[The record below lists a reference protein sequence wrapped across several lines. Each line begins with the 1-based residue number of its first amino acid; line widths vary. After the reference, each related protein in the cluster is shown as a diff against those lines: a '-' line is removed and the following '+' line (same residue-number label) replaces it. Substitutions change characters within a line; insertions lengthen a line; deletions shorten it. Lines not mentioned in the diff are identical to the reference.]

1 MSKGME
7 RRKFLKVL
15 GVTGAGSSLLS
26 SCGPANG
33 ADKLIPY
40 VIPHEDIVP
49 GVSTW
54 YHTTCRECPAGC
66 GMSIRTREGR
76 AVKAEGNPN
85 SPVSH
90 GKLCARGQASLHG
103 LYDPDRIPQPLAR
116 RAGDAGWSKIGW
128 DEAEQRLG
136 DALAQHRG
144 RTVFLTETYTG
155 TLDRLIDDWCA
166 AMGVERVRYQPFAW
180 EAVRT
185 GYQMVYGS
193 NVVPVHDFSNANV
206 VITFGADFL
215 ETWISPIDYAHGF
228 VQAHSYSMGR
238 RGKLISVTPHQS
250 LTDMNADEW
259 LAIKPGTEHI
269 AALAIARLIVD
280 EHGGNAGAAAA
291 VLRDPSIA
299 VEQAA
304 QTCGISADQLRAA
317 ARDFAANGRS
327 LAVGPGV
334 KSTHRAATAVAA
346 AVAILNQVAGNVG
359 RTVRLEQRE
368 EHTNAGS
375 YRDIQD
381 LLARMSAGQVT
392 ALLVYGP
399 NPIYALP
406 EHENFAN
413 ALDQLSFVA
422 SFSPY
427 LDETS
432 EKAHLLLPDHHF
444 LESWGDY
451 VPRTGV
457 YSLIQPVMT
466 PVFNTKQTA
475 DVLLSVA
482 QRAGVTLPNMAPTYY
497 DYLRNRWTREILP
510 AANMAEAESAGVLED
525 PWRQAL
531 KVGVVTTTTSAAAPA
546 SQAGAA
552 GLGQI
557 RWEVPQFS
565 GDGEYHLVVY
575 PSYRFYDGRLANR
588 PWLQE
593 LPDPISKF
601 TWSSVVEVS
610 AAAAERLGL
619 DTGHMVKVRTPAGET
634 GELPVFVHPG
644 MREDVIAIQL
654 GQGHTGHGR
663 YAKERG
669 ANPLRLLQPEAETL
683 SGGLVWLQTRAT
695 LEKAGGWKRPAQ
707 AGLIDDQ
714 SNRDIARTV
723 SVSRARDADIKRG
736 FLVAAGTA
744 AADTAHRATTGH
756 GQAEDHGQAGGHGAE
771 DVHPFDARVQEMQAT
786 GGMVPAEIDA
796 SPQGYPHTGMH
807 YGEYTDEA
815 PRWGMA
821 IDLDK
826 CIGCSACVTACYAE
840 NNIGIVGPQQV
851 AMGRILHWI
860 RIERYFE
867 RDGEGHLK
875 NTAFV
880 PMTCQHCGNAPC
892 EPVCPVYAAYHTPDG
907 LNAQVYNRCVGT
919 RYCANNCPYKVR
931 VFNWFTWEWP
941 EPLNWQLNPDV
952 AVREKGVMEKCT
964 FCVQRIREA
973 QNHARIEGRAV
984 RDGEIVP
991 ACAQTCPGNAIV
1003 FGNVRDPN
1011 SQVARVAASGRG
1023 YRVLEQLNTQSAI
1036 TYLKRVSLHEE
1047 EAEAAGAAH

>member
-15 GVTGAGSSLLS
+15 GATGAGSSLLGG
-26 SCGPANG
+26 CGPANG

-49 GVSTW
+49 GVATW

-76 AVKAEGNPN
+76 AVKAEGNPL
-85 SPVSH
+85 SPISH

-103 LYDPDRIPQPLAR
+103 LYDPDRIPQPLMR
-116 RAGDAGWSKIGW
+116 RTGETDWSKIGW
-128 DEAEQRLG
+128 DEAEQNVYN
-136 DALAQHRG
+136 ALVQHRG
-144 RTVFLTETYTG
+144 RSVFLTQTYTG
-155 TLDRLIDDWCA
+155 TLDRLIDDWCT
-166 AMGVERVRYQPFAW
+166 AMGVQRVRYEPFGW
-180 EAVRT
+180 EAVRA
-185 GYQMVYGS
+185 GYQAVFGS
-193 NVVPVHDFSNANV
+193 DVVPVHDFSNADT

-215 ETWISPIDYAHGF
+215 ETWISPVDYAHGW
-228 VQAHSYSMGR
+228 VQSHAYSQGR

-269 AALAIARLIVD
+269 AALAIARLVA
-280 EHGGNAGAAAA
+280 EQGGSAGAAGQVLSSPAVAA
-291 VLRDPSIA
+291 
-299 VEQAA
+299 EQAA
-304 QTCGISADQLRAA
+304 QTCGISADQLRAV
-317 ARDFAANGRS
+317 ARDFARNGRS

-334 KSTHRAATAVAA
+334 ASSHRAATAVAA

-359 RTVRLEQRE
+359 TTIRLDRRE
-368 EHTNAGS
+368 EHTATGS
-375 YRDIQD
+375 YRQMQD
-381 LLARMSAGQVT
+381 LIARVNAGQVT

-399 NPIYALP
+399 NPLYAMPEQEQARAALQRLP
-406 EHENFAN
+406 F
-413 ALDQLSFVA
+413 LA

-432 EKAHLLLPDHHF
+432 QQAHVLLPDHHF

-457 YSLIQPVMT
+457 NSLIQPVMT
-466 PVFNTKQTA
+466 PVFNTKQTP
-475 DVLLSVA
+475 DVLLAIA
-482 QRAGVTLPNMAPTYY
+482 QRARVSVPNAMPTYY
-497 DYLRNRWTREILP
+497 EYLRARWEREVLP
-510 AANMAEAESAGVLED
+510 GSGITANAATGED
-525 PWRQAL
+525 AWREAL
-531 KVGVVTTTTSAAAPA
+531 KTGVATATAVTAAPAAAPA
-546 SQAGAA
+546 GA
-552 GLGQI
+552 GLGAI
-557 RWEVPQFS
+557 RWEVPTFT
-565 GDGEYHLVVY
+565 GNGEYHLVVY

-601 TWSSVVEVS
+601 TWSSWLEISPTS
-610 AAAAERLGL
+610 AQRLGL
-619 DTGHMVKVRTPAGET
+619 DTGHIVKLRTADGESP
-634 GELPVFVHPG
+634 ELPVFVHPG
-644 MREDVIAIQL
+644 TRDDVVAVQL

-663 YAKERG
+663 YAQERG
-669 ANPLRLLQPEAETL
+669 INPIRLLQPEAEAA
-683 SGGLVWLQTRAT
+683 SGGLVWIQAKVGV
-695 LEKAGGWKRPAQ
+695 EKVGGWKRPPQ

-714 SNRDIARTV
+714 NNRDIARAV
-723 SVSRARDADIKRG
+723 SVNSARDADIKRG
-736 FLVAAGTA
+736 FLVTPGATAPAAETHA
-744 AADTAHRATTGH
+744 A
-756 GQAEDHGQAGGHGAE
+756 QAEGGHGAE
-771 DVHPFDARVQEMQAT
+771 DVHPLDARVQELQGA
-786 GGMVPAEIDA
+786 GGMTPAEIDG
-796 SPQGYPHTGMH
+796 SPGGYPHTGMY
-807 YGEYTDEA
+807 YGEYSEAA
-815 PRWGMA
+815 PRWAMA

-826 CIGCSACVTACYAE
+826 CIGCSACTTACYAE

-860 RIERYFE
+860 RIERYYE
-867 RDGEGHLK
+867 RTDTGELK

-880 PMTCQHCGNAPC
+880 PMMCQHCGNAPC

-931 VFNWFTWEWP
+931 VFNWYSWEWP

-952 AVREKGVMEKCT
+952 TVREKGVMEKCT

-973 QNHARIEGRAV
+973 QNHARLEDRAV
-984 RDGEIVP
+984 HDGEIVP

-1003 FGNVRDPN
+1003 FGNIRDAN

-1023 YRVLEQLNTQSAI
+1023 YRVLEALNTQSAI
-1036 TYLKRVSLHEE
+1036 TYLKRVSLTEDAASHEP
-1047 EAEAAGAAH
+1047 AEAGAAH